1 MKNQQQQFQKNF
13 IDSNEFWNMIEEQ
26 IDKLFESPNL
36 KIVNLILK
44 AKNEGWLGA
53 RIQKDNKG
61 LLGYFRTNFGKQIK
75 ILQNLGNHL
84 PIWQSELT
92 GFFRSDFFS
101 NEVRRNGYVSELL
114 FKEEHFKFLKTDFT
128 FDKVEDVI
136 NNLNK

>member
-1 MKNQQQQFQKNF
+1 MKNQQQQITKNF
-13 IDSNEFWNMIEEQ
+13 IDSEEFWNMIEEQ
-26 IDKLFESPNL
+26 INKLFESPNL

-53 RIQKDNKG
+53 SILKDNKG

-75 ILQNLGNHL
+75 ILHNLGNHL

-101 NEVRRNGYVSELL
+101 NEVRRNDYVSELL
-114 FKEEHFKFLKTDFT
+114 FKEEHFEFIK
-128 FDKVEDVI
+128 
-136 NNLNK
+136 N

>member
-1 MKNQQQQFQKNF
+1 MKNQQQQITKNF
-13 IDSNEFWNMIEEQ
+13 IDSEEFWNMIEEQ
-26 IDKLFESPNL
+26 INKLFESPNL

-53 RIQKDNKG
+53 RILKDNKG

-75 ILQNLGNHL
+75 IIHNLGNHL

-101 NEVRRNGYVSELL
+101 N
-114 FKEEHFKFLKTDFT
+114 
-128 FDKVEDVI
+128 DK
-136 NNLNK
+136 